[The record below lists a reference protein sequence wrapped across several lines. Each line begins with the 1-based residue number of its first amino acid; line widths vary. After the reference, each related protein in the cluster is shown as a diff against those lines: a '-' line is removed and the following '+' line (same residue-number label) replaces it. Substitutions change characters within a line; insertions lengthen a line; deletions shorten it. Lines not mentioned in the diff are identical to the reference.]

1 MTTTNSDGLIE
12 GVFSIER
19 MAKIGTGT
27 TAKRVKQTAT
37 YYARQVDEDII
48 ELQGL
53 NNKNVPFGPT
63 EQITKDE
70 LLHDYLPMPGL
81 YNEVIGNLRQV
92 QKSLARGDKFRKR
105 GENFTA
111 EYEYANALNLDE
123 QNVRANFG
131 IGLCLLARDEEE
143 KAKRV
148 FDRIIK
154 IDSAFEDEHKHL
166 FNEYGISLRKKKL
179 IGQAVDYYKRAIELS
194 DDDENLWYN
203 LGRAH
208 FERQDWPK
216 CAEAIAKCLELAPTH
231 PEGKKM
237 LDYLTKKGLV

>member
-1 MTTTNSDGLIE
+1 MTTNADGLIE

-27 TAKRVKQTAT
+27 TARRVKQTAL
-37 YYARQVDEDII
+37 YYARQVDDDII

-53 NNKNVPFGPT
+53 NHKHAPFGKT
-63 EQITKDE
+63 EQISTEE
-70 LLHDYLPMPGL
+70 LLADYLPMPQL
-81 YNEVIGNLRQV
+81 YKEVVGNLRQI
-92 QKSLARGDKFRKR
+92 QKSVARGDKFRKR
-105 GENFTA
+105 GESFTA

-143 KAKRV
+143 KAKKV

-154 IDSAFEDEHKHL
+154 LDSAFEDEHKHL

-179 IGQAVDYYKRAIELS
+179 IGQAVDYYKRALELS

-203 LGRAH
+203 LARAH
-208 FERQDWPK
+208 FDREDWPK
-216 CAEAIAKCLELAPTH
+216 CGEAVTSCLKLNPSH
-231 PEGKKM
+231 PEGTKL
-237 LDYLTKKGLV
+237 LDYLTRKDLI

>member
-1 MTTTNSDGLIE
+1 MSTTNTDGLIE
-12 GVFSIER
+12 GVFSVER

-27 TAKRVKQTAT
+27 TAKRVKQTAL
-37 YYARQVDEDII
+37 YYAVQVDDDTI

-53 NNKNVPFGPT
+53 NPKHVPFGKT

-70 LLHDYLPMPGL
+70 LLNDYLPMPQL
-81 YNEVIGNLRQV
+81 YKEVIGNLRQV

-105 GENFTA
+105 GESFTA

-131 IGLCLLARDEEE
+131 IGLCLLVRDEEE
-143 KAKRV
+143 KAKQV

-166 FNEYGISLRKKKL
+166 FNEYGMSLRKKKL
-179 IGQAVDYYKRAIELS
+179 VGQAVDYYKRALELS

-203 LGRAH
+203 LARAH
-208 FERQDWPK
+208 FDRQDWLK
-216 CAEAIAKCLELAPTH
+216 CAESVTNCLKINAEH
-231 PEGKKM
+231 PEGTKM